1 MNVGKVLWKLTW
13 VAVQVILSAAS
24 GSSSRSRTKTYTH
37 GEAYGLLHNDQIT
50 ITEFV
55 DSISD

>member
-1 MNVGKVLWKLTW
+1 MNVGTMLWKLTC
-13 VAVQVILSAAS
+13 VVVNVIFAA
-24 GSSSRSRTKTYTH
+24 GDDSSSRSSTKTYTH
-37 GEAYGLLHNDQIT
+37 GEAYGLLHDDQIT